1 MASPA
6 FISLLL
12 FFFPSIK
19 GFSQEYTADDAPG
32 PLSPVHVDSPGL
44 LACMKCHNE
53 DFEVVPA
60 KCLSCHREIAERVAA
75 GRGFHRDKGEDCAA
89 CHVDHQ
95 GEDAPLIDWAPSE
108 FDHEET
114 GAELVGRHAEIRD
127 CRACHRPDN
136 TIPRDKTRSYLF
148 AQSGCLACHA
158 SPHPGRQEHCLA
170 CHTAGSWRVDI
181 RQKGENR

>member
-1 MASPA
+1 MAAPA

-12 FFFPSIK
+12 FFFSSIK

-95 GEDAPLIDWAPSE
+95 GEDAPLIDWDPSE